1 PRRQRGDLARG
12 QHARAAPLG
21 QRRERARGP
30 ARIGLR
36 ALGRVHRAEQ
46 PRRPA
51 RLEAARLAVGEEL
64 HAMAA
69 LAQRAHALALELAF
83 RLRVDR
89 LQRARLTELDVLPEV
104 ELDALEDVETA
115 GGQMRLQ
122 VGLVAPA
129 DRIDLTGV
137 DSGGAGGDL
146 AALEQRDAPAERGE
160 VV

>member
-1 PRRQRGDLARG
+1 
-12 QHARAAPLG
+12 
-21 QRRERARGP
+21 
-30 ARIGLR
+30 
-36 ALGRVHRAEQ
+36 
-46 PRRPA
+46 
-51 RLEAARLAVGEEL
+51 
-64 HAMAA
+64 MAA
-69 LAQRAHALALELAF
+69 LAQRAHALALEVAF

-160 VV
+160 VVCHGGAGDAAAHHQDVRLGCQHDTGPVKT